1 MAKKAQMT
9 LEEFAEKYNR
19 AMDWNRDILKT
30 LDNNITSGS
39 KYMQHII
46 VDYLYTD
53 KITPETCD
61 FSNYEIFDLNTKYFG
76 KEKKEL
82 KIYNYK
88 SYDFTYYYLVPDETE
103 EEYKSRKIDYIVNTV
118 IKHRLE
124 ELEEKLKEKS
134 DLETIA
140 NMLSNKKD

>member
-9 LEEFAEKYNR
+9 VEEFAEKYNR
-19 AMDWNRDILKT
+19 VMDWNRDILNT
-30 LDNNITSGS
+30 LDSTITSGS

-46 VDYLYTD
+46 EDYLDTD

-61 FSNYEIFDLNTKYFG
+61 FSSYEIFDLDTKWYG

-82 KIYNYK
+82 QIYNYE
-88 SYDFTYYYLVPDETE
+88 SYHLTYYYLVPDETE
-103 EEYKSRKIDYIVNTV
+103 EEHKSRKIDYIVNTV

-134 DLETIA
+134 DLETLA
-140 NMLSNKKD
+140 NMLLNNKN